1 MKLYDLKYILLLY
14 GFCACSEN
22 EYQQSQ
28 NLPESPYETV
38 GRLHNEGLDYVFDEL
53 VKSRTLTR
61 SEGKPE
67 IEPCEILELC
77 SDFVK
82 ENVYSDFKRVTTK
95 SDNYDMDH
103 QKLQFD
109 FSERQNY
116 YVERLKKIL
125 ECAKPG
131 FVEDVVK
138 NIEKLEHEMLND
150 EELPKNE
157 CEPLLYGMV
166 TCKYSARYWV
176 ENYERWMIELKGVD
190 VSIGVLT
197 KTNSEYTVSPSW
209 WDKYGHIVAADGW
222 WAMQGFLQSGV
233 TGIPWYIIGM
243 TVGQGIAGS
252 VLVHL

>member
-1 MKLYDLKYILLLY
+1 MKLYALKYILLLY

-77 SDFVK
+77 SD
-82 ENVYSDFKRVTTK
+82 
-95 SDNYDMDH
+95 
-103 QKLQFD
+103 
-109 FSERQNY
+109 
-116 YVERLKKIL
+116 
-125 ECAKPG
+125 
-131 FVEDVVK
+131 
-138 NIEKLEHEMLND
+138 
-150 EELPKNE
+150 
-157 CEPLLYGMV
+157 
-166 TCKYSARYWV
+166 
-176 ENYERWMIELKGVD
+176 
-190 VSIGVLT
+190 
-197 KTNSEYTVSPSW
+197 
-209 WDKYGHIVAADGW
+209 
-222 WAMQGFLQSGV
+222 LQSGV